1 MTWSRLLGATI
12 GFAALAITSW
22 PAAVLAAP
30 ADDRQPAHEQYF
42 VDVRSRAGYVF
53 GHTYIAYGR
62 LGDHGQP
69 LETRYAGIYPLDD
82 ERGLIFGSV
91 MPVAASVRGLDD
103 DRKAAPTNIYR
114 RRISAAQYARLA
126 SAVRRVGTTEHPWH
140 LIFYNCNDF
149 AIEVAQSLGLRAPPA
164 WLLPRAFV
172 GELRALNERRILR
185 VR

>member
-1 MTWSRLLGATI
+1 
-12 GFAALAITSW
+12 
-22 PAAVLAAP
+22 
-30 ADDRQPAHEQYF
+30 
-42 VDVRSRAGYVF
+42 
-53 GHTYIAYGR
+53 
-62 LGDHGQP
+62 
-69 LETRYAGIYPLDD
+69 
-82 ERGLIFGSV
+82 

-103 DRKAAPTNIYR
+103 DRKAAPTNIYW